1 MVPPGPAVAA
11 GGEPV
16 TTDVSVGGQD
26 LVVRSCGYCSPAV
39 WSELERPPL
48 RVDALRRALVAPAGP
63 YAALDV
69 VSTVAS
75 TNSSLVDAARHGAP
89 DRTVLVAEDQSAG
102 RGRAARTWVAPARSG
117 LTLSVLLRPTAVPQ
131 ARWSWLPLLAG
142 VVLCRTVSTLGQLPA
157 ALKWPNDLLLGA
169 QQRKAAGILAEVV
182 PDGSAVVL
190 GIGLNVTL
198 RPDEL
203 PVPGATSLAI
213 EQAACTDRDPL
224 LRALLRGLD
233 TELRQWCDS
242 QGDPVVSGLREVYRQ
257 RCATLGEQVRVEL
270 PGQSEL
276 TGTAVDVDTD
286 GRLVVLSKGQRRALS
301 AGEVTHVRGG
311 RV

>member
-1 MVPPGPAVAA
+1 M
-11 GGEPV
+11 
-16 TTDVSVGGQD
+16 
-26 LVVRSCGYCSPAV
+26 
-39 WSELERPPL
+39 
-48 RVDALRRALVAPAGP
+48 DALRRALVAPAGP
-63 YAALDV
+63 YAVLDV
-69 VSTVAS
+69 VSTVPS
-75 TNSSLVDAARHGAP
+75 TNSVLVDAARQGAP
-89 DRTVLVAEDQSAG
+89 DRTVLVAEEQSAG
-102 RGRAARTWVAPARSG
+102 HGRTARTWVAPARSG
-117 LTLSVLLRPTAVPQ
+117 LTLSVLLRPTVVPPG
-131 ARWSWLPLLAG
+131 RWSWLPLLAG

-169 QQRKAAGILAEVV
+169 HQRKAAGILVEVV
-182 PDGSAVVL
+182 PEGPAAVL

-233 TELRQWCDS
+233 IELRQWCAYE
-242 QGDPVVSGLREVYRQ
+242 GDPVVSGLREAYRQ

-270 PGQSEL
+270 PGQLPL

-286 GRLVVLSKGQRRALS
+286 GRLVVQSGNEQAALS
-301 AGEVTHVRGG
+301 AGDVTHVRVTQ
-311 RV
+311 RQP